1 MTVREAWEQV
11 KFGVQLGMDGVLRS
25 GYFPTGEGIVTGNVQ
40 VDYVWGNFP
49 LQPNDD
55 RADDGYINVPQVEDY
70 GWSQARY
77 RTSGLLDA
85 TLSNHSI
92 ATTGYSNFP
101 KFIPNYAGDG
111 DTGFELVIPNLVRKT
126 IAQAEAILDEIPNAG
141 TLSEIAHDLT
151 VSHVKTTGKTVRV
164 TAYDTDWNNLSSAGT
179 GYANSYLI
187 GIRVGDQLKG
197 NLTITTDPTSEFN
210 FTDVVV
216 TAINVNGVNSW
227 FEFEQAVATSPAIDS
242 AATGTVLAGANLE
255 GVITLQ
261 RSTIGDEDQ
270 QVDVRYVND

>member
-1 MTVREAWEQV
+1 MTVREAWEEV

-55 RADDGYINVPQVEDY
+55 RENDGYINVPQVEDY

-111 DTGFELVIPNLVRKT
+111 DTGFELIIPNLVRKT
-126 IAQAEAILDEIPNAG
+126 VAQAEDILDGIDGAG
-141 TLSEIAHDLT
+141 ALSPAVHDLT

-164 TAYDTDWNNLSSAGT
+164 TAYDTDWNNWSSGGT
-179 GYANSYLI
+179 GYANSYLM
-187 GIRVGDQLKG
+187 GLRVGDQLSG
-197 NLTITTDPTSEFN
+197 TITITTDPTSEVVLN
-210 FTDVVV
+210 NAVV
-216 TAINVNGVNSW
+216 TKVNVDGVNSY
-227 FEFEQAVATSPAIDS
+227 FEYERALTTPAIDN
-242 AATGTVLAGANLE
+242 AATGTIIAGTNLVN
-255 GVITLQ
+255 VITLQ
-261 RSTIGDEDQ
+261 RSTLRDEDQ
-270 QVDVRYVND
+270 QVNVRVFND